1 MSRRRPL
8 GELLGEVA
16 AGAMDALTI
25 APNLLRIDRLV
36 VTLPVEMQ
44 LHRVDR
50 EVQVLGDLPRL
61 LTRTAFD
68 LEPGRIEVIW
78 DARTRS

>member
-1 MSRRRPL
+1 MSSRRPL
-8 GELLGEVA
+8 GEMLGEVA

-25 APNLLRIDRLV
+25 APNLLRVDRLV

-44 LHRVDR
+44 LNRVDR

-68 LEPGRIEVIW
+68 LEPGRIEVTW
-78 DARTRS
+78 DARRRP